1 MAETEEERTR
11 NLRKIEAERARK
23 EKLEEKRERERIKAE
38 LARDKELRKLNG
50 GVLPS
55 VLGVEGYNPSAISST
70 KADAKRTR
78 EDEPVSAVAST
89 AGATIATP
97 APVSAPDANPV
108 KKAVTTS
115 NSVPTSAPSSAQPAM
130 SSEAREE
137 IIDSSIA
144 TIGRYRTGGDGGQAF
159 NLILL
164 FLKNIRDN
172 PTEQKSFPLLLSS
185 LTPAPPSLCPAVGSR
200 RSTWRARPT
209 KLS

>member
-11 NLRKIEAERARK
+11 NLRKIEAEKARR
-23 EKLEEKRERERIKAE
+23 EKMEAKLERERIKAE
-38 LARDKELRKLNG
+38 LARDKELRKLNN

-55 VLGVEGYNPSAISST
+55 VLGVEGYNPSAVSTT

-78 EDEPVSAVAST
+78 EEESVPASSASSSSQAGSNVAV
-89 AGATIATP
+89 P
-97 APVSAPDANPV
+97 APVSAPSDANPV
-108 KKAVTTS
+108 KKAVTAT
-115 NSVPTSAPSSAQPAM
+115 NSVPSSASAQPL
-130 SSEAREE
+130 STQAREE

-172 PTEQKSFPLLLSS
+172 PTEQKSSPPPPPLLS
-185 LTPAPPSLCPAVGSR
+185 LPSL
-200 RSTWRARPT
+200 
-209 KLS
+209 